1 MIRTLVHVK
10 GTFMKK
16 ALILSLFLAVLATT
30 GATCKK
36 EEAPPIPQDSASAEG
51 AAAEGETGA
60 AAAPAND
67 EGGMGEAADVK
78 DNGQTHED

>member
-1 MIRTLVHVK
+1 MIRMPVQAK
-10 GTFMKK
+10 GTVMKK
-16 ALILSLFLAVLATT
+16 TLILSLFLAILATT

-36 EEAPPIPQDSASAEG
+36 EEPVAPPTPEESSIAPA
-51 AAAEGETGA
+51 GETG

-78 DNGQTHED
+78 DDGQTHED